1 MGLGV
6 EAAPSGLAGAAP
18 GTWVLGRL
26 GQRPAGP
33 CQGFRTRLTVSL
45 HPCDFPEDRA
55 GNVGKGTFLE
65 RARPTDPI
73 LASVA
78 LHPASTRL
86 VMVTK

>member
-6 EAAPSGLAGAAP
+6 EAAPSGLSGAAP

-26 GQRPAGP
+26 GQQPAGP

-55 GNVGKGTFLE
+55 GNLGKGTLE

-73 LASVA
+73 SASVA